1 MVTRFPIR
9 PRIAR
14 RIARLGTETAF
25 AVSGDAASWA
35 AQGHRIYP
43 FHLGDMNIRTP
54 LNIIRAAY
62 AAMIEGRTF
71 YTPAA
76 GIPQLREALADAL
89 SEQRGVE
96 YDATNV
102 SVQPGG
108 KPCIGKFLMTV
119 MEPGD
124 GVLYPNP
131 GYPIYESQV
140 DFLGGRG
147 QPYTYTV
154 EEGRF
159 RIDRDSIQRAVDD
172 TTRILIVNAQHNPTG
187 ADASEAELEWLAELA
202 RERDL
207 WVLSDDPYVD
217 IRYAGSG
224 HSIVEYE
231 GMRDRTVIGYTFSKK
246 YAMTGWR
253 LGAAIGPAQ
262 VVDIITRINTNDES
276 CTNHFVQMAGVE
288 ALRGDQSGAT
298 NILAT
303 LQARRDLIVE
313 RLNAIDGVSAPA
325 SDATFYLFADVT
337 DVYRRL
343 GYSLSRHADA
353 QQFRVTTMHQT
364 GVSFCARTHFGRS
377 LPGEDRVY
385 VRFAYSG
392 IDETDAEEGL
402 AALKRYWEG

>member
-1 MVTRFPIR
+1 MAATHRAH

-35 AQGHRIYP
+35 AQGHRVYP

-62 AAMIEGRTF
+62 TAMVEGRTF

-76 GIPQLREALADAL
+76 GIPQLREALAEAL
-89 SEQRGVE
+89 SDQRGVE

-108 KPCIGKFLMTV
+108 KPCIGKFLMAV

-154 EEGRF
+154 EDGRF
-159 RIDRDSIQRAVDD
+159 RIDHDSIQRGVDD
-172 TTRILIVNAQHNPTG
+172 TTRVLIVNAQHNPTG

-207 WVLSDDPYVD
+207 WVLSDDPYID
-217 IRYAGSG
+217 IRYAGSS
-224 HSIVEYE
+224 HSIVEHE
-231 GMRDRTVIGYTFSKK
+231 GMCERTVIGYTFSKK

-253 LGAAIGPAQ
+253 LGYAAGPAELIKALETIQ
-262 VVDIITRINTNDES
+262 SQSTSNPSSISQAAAVAALTGTQEPVGVMAAEFAKRRNYIVDRLRAIPGITCTLPEGAFYVFPNVSGYFGAKGQDTRIES
-276 CTNHFVQMAGVE
+276 ATDFALYLLEEARVALVAGEGFGAPNNVRISYATSMANLEQGMDQME
-288 ALRGDQSGAT
+288 
-298 NILAT
+298 
-303 LQARRDLIVE
+303 
-313 RLNAIDGVSAPA
+313 
-325 SDATFYLFADVT
+325 
-337 DVYRRL
+337 
-343 GYSLSRHADA
+343 
-353 QQFRVTTMHQT
+353 
-364 GVSFCARTHFGRS
+364 
-377 LPGEDRVY
+377 
-385 VRFAYSG
+385 
-392 IDETDAEEGL
+392 
-402 AALKRYWEG
+402 AALKRLGG

>member
-1 MVTRFPIR
+1 MATRFRTR

-35 AQGHRIYP
+35 AQGHRVYP

-62 AAMIEGRTF
+62 TAMVEGRTI
-71 YTPAA
+71 YSPAA
-76 GIPQLREALADAL
+76 GIPQLREALAASL

-96 YDATNV
+96 YDAANV

-108 KPCIGKFLMTV
+108 KPCIGKFLMAV
-119 MEPGD
+119 MELGD

-147 QPYTYTV
+147 QPYTYHV
-154 EEGRF
+154 EGGRF
-159 RIDRDSIQRAVDD
+159 RIDRESVQRAVDD
-172 TTRILIVNAQHNPTG
+172 TTRVLIVNAQHNPTG
-187 ADASEAELEWLAELA
+187 ADASETELKWLADLA

-207 WVLSDDPYVD
+207 WVLADDPYVD
-217 IRYAGSG
+217 IRYAGSSP
-224 HSIVEYE
+224 SIVAFE
-231 GMRDRTVIGYTFSKK
+231 GLRERTVIGYTFSKK

-253 LGAAIGPAQ
+253 LGAAVGPTE
-262 VVDIITRINTNDES
+262 VTDIITRINTNDES

-288 ALRGDQSGAT
+288 ALRGDQSGAA
-298 NILAT
+298 NIRAT
-303 LQARRDLIVE
+303 LQARRDLLVE
-313 RLNAIDGVSAPA
+313 RLNAIDGVSAPG

-337 DVYRRL
+337 EVYRRL
-343 GYSLSRHADA
+343 GYSRTSA
-353 QQFRVTTMHQT
+353 QDVRAFRVTTMRET
-364 GVSFCARTHFGRS
+364 GVSFCTRTHFGRP
-377 LPGEDRVY
+377 LPGEERVY

-402 AALKRYWEG
+402 EALKKYWER

>member
-1 MVTRFPIR
+1 MAATLRAH

-35 AQGHRIYP
+35 AQGHRVYP

-62 AAMIEGRTF
+62 TAMIEGRTF

-76 GIPQLREALADAL
+76 GIPQLREALAEAL

-108 KPCIGKFLMTV
+108 KPCIGKFLMAV

-154 EEGRF
+154 EDGRF
-159 RIDRDSIQRAVDD
+159 RIDRDSIQRGVDD
-172 TTRILIVNAQHNPTG
+172 TTRVLIVNAQHNPTG
-187 ADASEAELEWLAELA
+187 ADASETELEWLAELA

-207 WVLSDDPYVD
+207 WVLSDDPYID
-217 IRYAGSG
+217 IRYAGRS
-224 HSIVEYE
+224 HSIVEFE
-231 GMRDRTVIGYTFSKK
+231 GMSGRTVIGYTFSKK

-262 VVDIITRINTNDES
+262 VIDIITKINTPAI

-288 ALRGDQSGAT
+288 ALCGDQSGAE
-298 NILAT
+298 NILSA
-303 LQARRDLIVE
+303 LQARRDLIVD
-313 RLNAIDGVSAPA
+313 RLNAIDGVSVPA

-337 DVYRRL
+337 DVYRRM
-343 GYSLSRHADA
+343 GYSHTRTADA
-353 QQFRVTTMHQT
+353 QKFRVTTMHET
-364 GVSFCARTHFGRS
+364 GVSFCARTHFGRA
-377 LPGEDRVY
+377 LPGEERMY

-392 IDETDAEEGL
+392 IDENDAVTGL
-402 AALKRYWEG
+402 AALKSYWEG

>member
-1 MVTRFPIR
+1 MATASH
-9 PRIAR
+9 PRIAS
-14 RIARLGTETAF
+14 RIAQLGTETAF
-25 AVSGDAASWA
+25 AVSGDAAEWA
-35 AQGHRIYP
+35 TQGHRVYP

-62 AAMIEGRTF
+62 TAMIDGKTF
-71 YTPAA
+71 YTPAG
-76 GIPQLREALADAL
+76 GIPQLREALAESLNA
-89 SEQRGVE
+89 QRGVS
-96 YDATNV
+96 YDARNV

-108 KPCIGKFLMTV
+108 KPCIGKFLMAV

-147 QPYTYTV
+147 QPYTYLV

-159 RIDRDSIQRAVDD
+159 RIDRESVQRALDD
-172 TTRILIVNAQHNPTG
+172 TTRVLIVNAQHNPTG
-187 ADASEAELEWLAELA
+187 ADASDEELAWLAELA

-207 WVLSDDPYVD
+207 WVLSDDPYID
-217 IRYAGSG
+217 IRYAGSS
-224 HSIVEYE
+224 HSIVEYD
-231 GMRDRTVIGYTFSKK
+231 GMRERTIIGYTFSKK

-253 LGAAIGPAQ
+253 LGAAIGPEP
-262 VVDIITRINTNDES
+262 VVDIITKINTNDES
-276 CTNHFVQMAGVE
+276 CTNHFVQSAGVE
-288 ALRGDQSGAT
+288 ALRGDQSGAAH
-298 NILAT
+298 ILST
-303 LQARRDLIVE
+303 LQARRNLIVE
-313 RLNAIDGVSAPA
+313 RLNAIDGVTVPA

-343 GYSLSRHADA
+343 GYSLERSEDA
-353 QQFRVTTMHQT
+353 QEFRVDTMHET

-377 LPGEDRVY
+377 LPGERQVY

-392 IDETDAEEGL
+392 IDEKEAGAGL
-402 AALKRYWEG
+402 AALKRYWES